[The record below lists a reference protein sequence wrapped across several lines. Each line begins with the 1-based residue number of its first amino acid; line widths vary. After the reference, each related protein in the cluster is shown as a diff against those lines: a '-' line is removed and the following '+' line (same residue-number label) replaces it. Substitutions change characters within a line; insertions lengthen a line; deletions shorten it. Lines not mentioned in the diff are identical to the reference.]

1 MGLIAPVIMGIALF
15 FWLALMGT
23 IWCWLQTIVCLFQGK
38 FIRAT
43 IWFSVGCG
51 MLFWWLGTDVD
62 FDTWLRGSA
71 VIVGLGMI
79 ATFLRYLPLPPR
91 KPVSLRRSGYKTA
104 ANDNQLVVFS
114 LHAKSES

>member
-1 MGLIAPVIMGIALF
+1 MWPVAILLIGVVLF

-71 VIVGLGMI
+71 TIVGLAVI
-79 ATFLRYLPLPPR
+79 ASLLRYSNRILPPR
-91 KPVSLRRSGYKTA
+91 AKPFKLRRSGSKT
-104 ANDNQLVVFS
+104 
-114 LHAKSES
+114 